1 MLVCGGQMGNQR
13 DLESKAG
20 RSGKGIPSKSFFL
33 NDREQALSRNLGAVL
48 LDVLREDLG
57 LTGTKDGC
65 REGDCGA
72 CMVLLGTP
80 RPEGVRYQTVNSC
93 LLPIGDAAGRHVVTI
108 EGLDRQDPG
117 PVHQALLEEGAI
129 QCGFCTPGLVI
140 ALTGFFLSGAP
151 LSATE
156 GIAALGG
163 NICRCTG
170 YVAIRRAIA
179 RLCEQFP
186 DLEPA
191 ERLSPSARVA
201 ALVERRVLPR
211 YFLDVPDRL
220 RGLVQ
225 NSAAEASGEESDARS
240 SVLVAGGTDLF
251 VTQADALRGAELTFL
266 SRREDLQEIRLED
279 DLCCIGAATPLT
291 AIEESPVIR
300 RLLPGLGRHFERI
313 ASSPI
318 RNRATV
324 AGNIV
329 NASPAGDLSVMFLAL
344 DASVVLALGAG
355 RRTIRLRDFFRSY
368 KVVDMAE
375 EEMIVEINFPIPDA
389 ATRFDFEKVGRR
401 VRLDIASV
409 NSALRL
415 RFQDDRIV
423 EAHVAA
429 GSVAPIPLY
438 LRKTSAFLRGRP
450 ISAATARAA
459 AAVAGGEISPIS
471 DVRGSA
477 DYKRALLQRLIPV
490 HFLTMFPERIREE
503 DLG

>member
-1 MLVCGGQMGNQR
+1 MLVCGDRMGNKS
-13 DLESKAG
+13 DFKPIAG
-20 RSGKGIPSKSFFL
+20 QSGKSISSKSFFL
-33 NDREQALSRNLGAVL
+33 NDREQALSLNLGTVL

-72 CMVLLGTP
+72 CMVLIGTP
-80 RPEGVRYQTVNSC
+80 QPEGIRYQTVNSC
-93 LLPIGDAAGRHVVTI
+93 LLPIGDTAGRHVVTV
-108 EGLDRQDPG
+108 EGLDQHDPG
-117 PVHQALLEEGAI
+117 PVHQALLEEGTI

-170 YVAIRRAIA
+170 YVAIKRAIT

-186 DLEPA
+186 DLEP
-191 ERLSPSARVA
+191 EEGFSPSARVA
-201 ALVERRVLPR
+201 ALVERGVLPR
-211 YFLDVPDRL
+211 YFLDVPARL
-220 RGLVQ
+220 RGSIEVR
-225 NSAAEASGEESDARS
+225 AAETSGEDREARYP
-240 SVLVAGGTDLF
+240 VLVAGGTDLF
-251 VTQADALRGAELTFL
+251 VTQADSLRDAELTFL
-266 SRREDLQEIRLED
+266 SRREDLQGVRLEG
-279 DLCCIGAATPLT
+279 DLCCIGAATPLA

-300 RLLPGLGRHFERI
+300 RLFPELGRHFGRI
-313 ASSPI
+313 ASLPI

-344 DASVVLALGAG
+344 DATVVLARGTG
-355 RRTIRLRDFFRSY
+355 RRTIRLRDFFQSY
-368 KVVDMAE
+368 KAVDMAAD
-375 EEMIVEINFPIPDA
+375 EMIVEIRFPVPEA

-401 VRLDIASV
+401 VHLDIASV
-409 NSALRL
+409 NSAIRL

-438 LRKTSAFLRGRP
+438 LRSTAAFLQGQP

-477 DYKRALLQRLIPV
+477 DYKRALLQRLISV
-490 HFLTMFPERIREE
+490 HFLKMFPERIREE